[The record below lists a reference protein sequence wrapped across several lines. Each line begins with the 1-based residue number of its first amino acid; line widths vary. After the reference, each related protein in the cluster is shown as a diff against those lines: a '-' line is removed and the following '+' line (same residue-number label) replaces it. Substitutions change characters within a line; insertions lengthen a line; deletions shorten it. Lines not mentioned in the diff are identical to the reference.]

1 MKSRGPGAASARAAF
16 SFRQDSHNQQR
27 KAPPVN
33 PRYQI
38 VIYWSDNDRGFVAE
52 VPELDGLEVLGE
64 SCEEALAKV
73 QTAIADWIERARS
86 EGEEIPEPLGRVEVA
101 AKTAPK
107 TGRAGRRQERIDK
120 RRRRREKGRRERRD
134 AADRQ

>member
-1 MKSRGPGAASARAAF
+1 M
-16 SFRQDSHNQQR
+16 
-27 KAPPVN
+27 N

-64 SCEEALAKV
+64 SYEEALANAR
-73 QTAIADWIERARS
+73 TAMAGWIERARS
-86 EGEEIPEPLGRVEVA
+86 DGEEIPEPLGRVEVA
-101 AKTAPK
+101 PKTAPK

-134 AADRQ
+134 ASGRE

>member
-16 SFRQDSHNQQR
+16 SFRQDFYNQQR
-27 KAPPVN
+27 KAKPVN

-73 QTAIADWIERARS
+73 QTAMADWIESARA
-86 EGEEIPEPLGRVEVA
+86 EGEEIPEPLGRVEV
-101 AKTAPK
+101 TPK

-134 AADRQ
+134 AAEQ

>member
-1 MKSRGPGAASARAAF
+1 M
-16 SFRQDSHNQQR
+16 
-27 KAPPVN
+27 N

-73 QTAIADWIERARS
+73 QTAIADWIDSARA
-86 EGEEIPEPLGRVEVA
+86 EGVEIPEPLGRVEV
-101 AKTAPK
+101 TPK
-107 TGRAGRRQERIDK
+107 TGRSGRRQERIDK

-134 AADRQ
+134 AAGGE

>member
-1 MKSRGPGAASARAAF
+1 M
-16 SFRQDSHNQQR
+16 
-27 KAPPVN
+27 N

-64 SCEEALAKV
+64 SYEEALAKA
-73 QTAIADWIERARS
+73 QTAVADWIERARS
-86 EGEEIPEPLGRVEVA
+86 DGEEIPEPLGRVEVA
-101 AKTAPK
+101 PKTTPK

-134 AADRQ
+134 AAEQ

>member
-1 MKSRGPGAASARAAF
+1 MKSRGPGASSARAAF
-16 SFRQDSHNQQR
+16 SFRQDPRNSQR
-27 KAPPVN
+27 KATPVN

-73 QTAIADWIERARS
+73 QTAMADWIERARS
-86 EGEEIPEPLGRVEVA
+86 DGEEIPEPLGRVEV
-101 AKTAPK
+101 TPK
-107 TGRAGRRQERIDK
+107 TGRSGRRQERIDK

-134 AADRQ
+134 AAGGE